1 MRAGQEH
8 LEAIMIDEI
17 QSDAEHRMR
26 GAIEA
31 LQRDLSSIRTG
42 RASPALVERLQVDY
56 YGTPTPLVQLA
67 GISAP
72 EARLLV
78 IQPWDRGSL
87 PAIEKAL
94 QKSELGLTPNNDGQ
108 VIRLN
113 IPQLTEERRKSLV
126 RVVKQKIEDGKVAIR
141 NVRRDA
147 VDNIKELS
155 REKMIGED
163 DERRAQS
170 DIDALT
176 RQYTDEADRIGQQ
189 KESEVLEV

>member
-1 MRAGQEH
+1 
-8 LEAIMIDEI
+8 MIDEV
-17 QSDAEHRMR
+17 QTDAEHRMS
-26 GAIEA
+26 GAIDA
-31 LQRDLSSIRTG
+31 LQRELSSIRTG

-56 YGTPTPLVQLA
+56 YGTPTPLNQLA

-78 IQPWDRGSL
+78 IQPWDRGALSS
-87 PAIEKAL
+87 IEKAL

-126 RVVKQKIEDGKVAIR
+126 RVVRQKVEDGKVAIR

-147 VDNIKELS
+147 VDSIKEMA

-163 DERRAQS
+163 EERRAQS
-170 DIDALT
+170 EIDTLT
-176 RQYTDEADRIGQQ
+176 RQFTDEADRIGQL
-189 KESEVLEV
+189 KEAEVLEV